1 MQRTLLLSYSIC
13 EILRDLLKTLRFCE
27 DFSKN
32 EKVLLTNSF
41 IGDGAG

>member
-27 DFSKN
+27 DFAK
-32 EKVLLTNSF
+32 K
-41 IGDGAG
+41 GK

>member
-1 MQRTLLLSYSIC
+1 MQRLLMLPYSIGI
-13 EILRDLLKTLRFCE
+13 ILWEMLKSLRFCE

-41 IGDGAG
+41 SGIGAG